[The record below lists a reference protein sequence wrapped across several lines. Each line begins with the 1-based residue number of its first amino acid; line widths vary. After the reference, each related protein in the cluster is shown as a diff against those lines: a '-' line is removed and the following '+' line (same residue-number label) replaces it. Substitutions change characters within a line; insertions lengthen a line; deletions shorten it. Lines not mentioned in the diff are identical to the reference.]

1 MNSANLTT
9 SSSAALEPI
18 LSMDMGLT
26 GGADFLSFM
35 LGTELY
41 GVTLSHVEEIRV
53 WEKPTPIPRA
63 PHFVKGV
70 INLRGMIVPII
81 DLRQRFGLNQ
91 YVKGI
96 AAVKSK
102 HLVLI
107 DIDALFDVEA
117 LRLSTTAESI

>member
-41 GVTLSHVEEIRV
+41 G
-53 WEKPTPIPRA
+53 
-63 PHFVKGV
+63 
-70 INLRGMIVPII
+70 
-81 DLRQRFGLNQ
+81 
-91 YVKGI
+91 
-96 AAVKSK
+96 
-102 HLVLI
+102 
-107 DIDALFDVEA
+107 
-117 LRLSTTAESI
+117 

>member
-1 MNSANLTT
+1 T
-9 SSSAALEPI
+9 
-18 LSMDMGLT
+18 
-26 GGADFLSFM
+26 
-35 LGTELY
+35 
-41 GVTLSHVEEIRV
+41 
-53 WEKPTPIPRA
+53 
-63 PHFVKGV
+63 V
-70 INLRGMIVPII
+70 IG
-81 DLRQRFGLNQ
+81 NQ